1 MCEVKRFV
9 RGDIDGFFALG
20 LDNLVML
27 ILMSNLCQGFLGF
40 SPELFFGTILPASAV
55 GLAIGNVYYWRQALR
70 LAEHENRHDVCA
82 LPYGTSILTIIAF
95 VFLAM
100 FPAQQMALAEGL
112 SKEEADLVAWR
123 AGLLACFGSGLIEF
137 FGSFIVYKLR
147 DFTPRAALLST
158 LAGIGFA
165 FIALDF
171 VFRSYAF
178 PLIGLTTLGLT
189 IIVYYGGVRLKFGLP
204 AGLVTLFLGTA
215 IAWGLFYAG
224 EPSVVA
230 KTPLQTSA
238 LGLYIPL
245 PIVGDLWAAFE
256 MAPRL
261 LPVLAPLG
269 IIHLVL
275 SLQIIESADAAGDRY
290 PARSSLAMNGV
301 GTIGAALFGSPFP
314 TSLYIGH
321 PGWKVLGARAGY
333 SVLNALFIGAVCLSG
348 TASILFYFI
357 PVEAGMAILIWIGVS
372 MMSQAF
378 EVTQKKH
385 VPAVV
390 FGIIPVVGAYGALIL
405 KHGLA
410 TAGTVAQTSFF
421 NETVLRVMETSR
433 TFFGTGAFAIEQGY
447 VYTSLILSAATV
459 FVIEKKF
466 HYAALWFLAAAIG
479 SATGLMHQYELA
491 FADSVSKLDI
501 DLNQWFWSYLTI
513 SAFLWA
519 TPLITTEKKPEHLL

>member
-1 MCEVKRFV
+1 MKRFV
-9 RGDIDGFFALG
+9 RGDLDGFFALG
-20 LDNLVML
+20 LDNIVML

-40 SPELFFGTILPASAV
+40 SPDLFFGKILPASAI
-55 GLAIGNVYYWRQALR
+55 GLAIGNVYYWRQALQ
-70 LAEHENRHDVCA
+70 LAKRENRQDVCA
-82 LPYGTSILTIIAF
+82 MPYGPSILTIIAF

-100 FPAQQMALAEGL
+100 LPAQQLALADGL
-112 SKEEADLVAWR
+112 SKEEANLVAWR

-137 FGSFIVYKLR
+137 FGSFIVYKIR

-178 PLIGLTTLGLT
+178 PLIGITTLGLT
-189 IIVYYGGVRLKFGLP
+189 IVIYYGGVRLKFGLP
-204 AGLVTLFLGTA
+204 VGFVALVIGTA
-215 IAWGLFYAG
+215 IAWGLFFIG

-230 KTPLQTSA
+230 KAPLQTSA
-238 LGLYIPL
+238 LGIYVPIPL
-245 PIVGDLWAAFE
+245 FADLWAAFE

-261 LPVLAPLG
+261 IPVLAPLG

-290 PARSSLAMNGV
+290 PAKSSLAINGA
-301 GTIGAALFGSPFP
+301 GTLAASLFGSPFP

-321 PGWKVLGARAGY
+321 PGWKALGARAGY
-333 SVLNALFIGAVCLSG
+333 SLLNAIFIGAVCLSG
-348 TASILFYFI
+348 TASLIFYFI

-378 EVTQKKH
+378 ETTQKKH
-385 VPAVV
+385 VPAVA

-410 TAGTVAQTSFF
+410 TAGAVAETSFF
-421 NETVLRVMETSR
+421 NETTLNVMEASR
-433 TFFGTGAFAIEQGY
+433 TFFGKGAFAIEQGY
-447 VYTSLILSAATV
+447 VYTSIILSAATV
-459 FVIEKKF
+459 FIIEKKF
-466 HYAALWFLAAAIG
+466 RRAAFWFLAGAIG
-479 SATGLMHQYELA
+479 SATGLMHQYELT
-491 FADSVSKLDI
+491 FADSVSTLDI
-501 DLNQWFWSYLTI
+501 ELNQWFWSYLAI
-513 SAFLWA
+513 FALLWA
-519 TPLITTEKKPEHLL
+519 IPYLTVDAETEHTP